1 MKKLAIGCGIVLL
14 LGMIG
19 VTAAFYYVYYYVS
32 TKTQEYAQAARQFA
46 QIAELDKRVTN
57 KASFHAPSNGELT
70 EEAVRRFVA
79 VQESMTAKLGPRIQ
93 ELTEK
98 SNELQRR
105 QQAEHRDATPV
116 EVIGVVKDLAGLILQ
131 AKNAQVEALNASHFS
146 LDEYDWVRRH
156 VYAAAGV
163 AVAPISLDNLTDPI
177 KYGASVSEAR
187 SLSADVP
194 PRNKALVEPYLTK
207 LNDWAPYFFFGL

>member
-19 VTAAFYYVYYYVS
+19 VTAAFYYIYYYVS
-32 TKTQEYAQAARQFA
+32 TKTHEYARAAHEFA
-46 QIAELDKRVTN
+46 QIAELDKSVIN
-57 KASFHAPSNGELT
+57 KASFHAPPDGELT
-70 EEAVRRFVA
+70 EDAVRRFVA
-79 VQESMTAKLGPRIQ
+79 VQESMSAKLGPGIQ

-131 AKNAQVEALNASHFS
+131 AKHAQVEALNASHFS
-146 LDEYDWVRRH
+146 LDEYDWVRRR
-156 VYAAAGV
+156 VYAAAGMS
-163 AVAPISLDNLTDPI
+163 VAPISLDNLEAI
-177 KYGASVSEAR
+177 KNGVTVSETS
-187 SLSADVP
+187 SLDAHVP
-194 PRNKALVEPYLTK
+194 PRNKALVEPYLPK
-207 LNDWAPYFFFGL
+207 LKEWAPYAFFGL